1 MYVVCG
7 SVAQKYLQP
16 VFLSSNVCL
25 VHILALHYLWGPSLS
40 ELYAGNV
47 YSDCRTQAGHWAVR
61 SEGCSNHNSYPASD
75 PSCSL
80 LITARHR
87 FLQLLDTSET
97 TNHRCYSIAA
107 HKGQISAARIIN
119 HHDER
124 LDLGLS
130 PKGGEPNSSNRKTS
144 SVSCSFQAPKILIQD
159 LRQQQPTAV
168 ETHTL
173 SFWLPRYNNKC

>member
-1 MYVVCG
+1 MV
-7 SVAQKYLQP
+7 YL
-16 VFLSSNVCL
+16 LCIIYGTHL
-25 VHILALHYLWGPSLS
+25 C
-40 ELYAGNV
+40 LYARNV
-47 YSDCRTQAGHWAVR
+47 YSDCRTQSWAVR

-107 HKGQISAARIIN
+107 RKGQISAARIIH

-144 SVSCSFQAPKILIQD
+144 SVSCFCQVPKILIQD
-159 LRQQQPTAV
+159 LRQQHPTTV
-168 ETHTL
+168 ENYTL

>member
-1 MYVVCG
+1 MGLCCAEIP
-7 SVAQKYLQP
+7 STC
-16 VFLSSNVCL
+16 FLIGKCIL
-25 VHILALHYLWGPSLS
+25 GILALHYLWGPSLS

-47 YSDCRTQAGHWAVR
+47 YSDCHTQDWALG
-61 SEGCSNHNSYPASD
+61 SEEEECSNHNSYPASD

-107 HKGQISAARIIN
+107 RKGQISAARII
-119 HHDER
+119 HHHEEI
-124 LDLGLS
+124 LDLWLS
-130 PKGGEPNSSNRKTS
+130 PKGGEPNFSNRKTS
-144 SVSCSFQAPKILIQD
+144 SVSCFCQVPKILIQD
-159 LRQQQPTAV
+159 LRQQHPTTV
-168 ETHTL
+168 ENYTL

>member
-1 MYVVCG
+1 MWLCCVEIPSTC
-7 SVAQKYLQP
+7 
-16 VFLSSNVCL
+16 FLIVKCML
-25 VHILALHYLWGPSLS
+25 GILALHYLWGPSLS

-47 YSDCRTQAGHWAVR
+47 YSDCRTQSWAVR

-107 HKGQISAARIIN
+107 RKGQISAARIIH

-144 SVSCSFQAPKILIQD
+144 SVSCFCQVPKILIQD
-159 LRQQQPTAV
+159 LRQQHPTTV
-168 ETHTL
+168 ENYTL